1 MLALARML
9 SFLLRLSRGIPF
21 SRWLMIA
28 SAVAGLASGL
38 ASAGMMALINTM
50 ISRSATPSRA
60 LTWAFVGLC
69 IGLPFLRYS
78 SQFLLTRLTQN
89 SLLVLRMRLTRSIL
103 AAPLRRLESIGAP
116 RLLTTLTG
124 DVGTIV
130 GSLAMIPT
138 LLMHLALVV
147 GSLAYMGWLSWQVLL
162 QTLVFIAF
170 GIITYRMTMSRAI
183 GYFYRT
189 RELQNEMMDRARATV
204 EGTKELKMHSVR
216 REAFL
221 DSTEST
227 LRALQAQNRAGTL
240 AFAATSSWG
249 QVLFFILVG
258 LLVIV
263 LPRYQP
269 VEKEVLI
276 GYTIVLFQMMAPLE
290 VLLGAIPA
298 LSQATVASQAVERL
312 GFSLESENQER
323 SGGEVLQASWET
335 LDLAGVTHSYH
346 RENEEESFLLGPID
360 LTFRP
365 GELVFIVGGNGS
377 GKTTLA
383 KLILGLYVPEEGE
396 IRFAGQT
403 VTDDNREA
411 YRQRFAAVFSD
422 YFIFRTLYGIEASTL
437 NADALRYLE
446 KLHLEQKVRVEGG
459 DLSTI
464 DLSQGQRKR
473 LALLT
478 AYLEDRPIYLFDEWA
493 ADQDPIFKKIFYH
506 ELLPELKSRGKT
518 IFVISH
524 DDHYFHVADRIIKL
538 NYGQLEFDHRM
549 SDLSPVAEPATG
561 LVKGTAPARRS

>member
-1 MLALARML
+1 MRSLIRML
-9 SFLLRLSRGIPF
+9 VFLLRLSRGIPF

-28 SAVAGLASGL
+28 GAVAGLASGL

-50 ISRSATPSRA
+50 ISRTTSPSQA
-60 LTWAFVGLC
+60 LTWAFAGLC
-69 IGLPFLRYS
+69 MGLPLLRYS
-78 SQFLLTRLTQN
+78 SQFLLTKLTQN
-89 SLLVLRMRLTRSIL
+89 SLLVLRMRLTRCIL

-170 GIITYRMTMSRAI
+170 GIVTYRMNLSRAV
-183 GYFYRT
+183 GHFYRT
-189 RELQNEMMDRARATV
+189 RELQNDMMERARATV
-204 EGTKELKMHSVR
+204 EGTKELKMHNVR
-216 REAFL
+216 REVFL

-227 LRALQAQNRAGTL
+227 LKALQEQNRAGTL

-263 LPRYQP
+263 LPRFQP
-269 VEKEVLI
+269 VAKEVLV

-312 GFSLESENQER
+312 GFSLEAENQER
-323 SGGEVLQASWET
+323 NGGEVLQNSWET
-335 LDLAGVTHSYH
+335 LDLAGVTHSYQS
-346 RENEEESFLLGPID
+346 ENEEESFELGPID

-383 KLILGLYVPEEGE
+383 KLILGLYMPEAGE
-396 IRFAGQT
+396 VRFAGKT
-403 VTDDNREA
+403 VTDDNREE
-411 YRQRFAAVFSD
+411 YRQKFAVVFSD
-422 YFIFRTLYGIEASTL
+422 YFIFKTLYGIEASTL
-437 NADALRYLE
+437 NAEARRYLE
-446 KLHLEQKVRVEGG
+446 KLHLEQKVRVEEGA
-459 DLSTI
+459 LSTI

-493 ADQDPIFKKIFYH
+493 ADQDPMFKKVFYY

-538 NYGQLEFDHRM
+538 NYGQLEFDHRTTN
-549 SDLSPVAEPATG
+549 LSPVGEPAAG
-561 LVKGTAPARRS
+561 LVKGTAPA